1 MKRALLI
8 FLIIFIVMQLIQ
20 TDKSLPKLDKTLE
33 IKATPEVMTIFKNA
47 CYDCHSNEV
56 KWPWYSNIAPFSWV
70 ISNHVNEGRK
80 ALNFSTWE
88 NYSEDKKQEH
98 IKSIYRTV
106 YGSMPLMSYIWLHK
120 EGDLTKEQRQL
131 VRDWTGVRKKK

>member
-1 MKRALLI
+1 MKRTLLI
-8 FLIIFIVMQLIQ
+8 FLIVFIVMQLIQ
-20 TDKSLPKLDKTLE
+20 TDKTLPSVDKSLE
-33 IKATPEVMTIFKNA
+33 IKASEEIMTIFKNA
-47 CYDCHSNEV
+47 CYDCHSDIV

-70 ISNHVNEGRK
+70 ISNHVTEGRK

-88 NYSEDKKQEH
+88 NYDEEKKAEK

-106 YGSMPLMSYIWLHK
+106 YGSMPLQSYIWLHK

-131 VRDWTGVRKKK
+131 VRDWTGVRKK

>member
-1 MKRALLI
+1 MKRTLLI
-8 FLIIFIVMQLIQ
+8 FLIVFIVMQFIQ
-20 TDKSLPKLDKTLE
+20 TDKTLPSVDKNLE
-33 IKATPEVMTIFKNA
+33 IKANEEIMTIFKNA

-88 NYSEDKKQEH
+88 NYSEEEKQKEL
-98 IKSIYRTV
+98 KAIYRTV

>member
-1 MKRALLI
+1 MKRTLLI
-8 FLIIFIVMQLIQ
+8 FLIVFIVMQFIQ
-20 TDKSLPKLDKTLE
+20 TDKTLPSVDKNLE
-33 IKATPEVMTIFKNA
+33 IKANEEIMTIFKNA

-88 NYSEDKKQEH
+88 NYSEEEKQKEL
-98 IKSIYRTV
+98 KAIYRTV
-106 YGSMPLMSYIWLHK
+106 YGSMPLISYIWLHK

>member
-1 MKRALLI
+1 
-8 FLIIFIVMQLIQ
+8 MQFIQ
-20 TDKSLPKLDKTLE
+20 TDKTLPSVDKNLE
-33 IKATPEVMTIFKNA
+33 IKANEEIMTIFKNA

-88 NYSEDKKQEH
+88 NYSEEEKQKEL
-98 IKSIYRTV
+98 KAIYRTV